1 MAPCLCIGRTPRPG
15 LGLTLALMGLRAKLV
30 ALFSRGEAPELDP
43 DEMVVLE
50 TVQAPNG
57 PMTVEALRDAGIEA
71 VAVEAFDA
79 VTARHAVQLTVPRR
93 QVRDATEVLDR
104 LR

>member
-1 MAPCLCIGRTPRPG
+1 VF
-15 LGLTLALMGLRAKLV
+15 MGLRARLE
-30 ALFSRGEAPELDP
+30 ALLSRGEAPELDP
-43 DEMVVLE
+43 DELVVLE

-57 PMTVEALRDAGIEA
+57 PMMVEALRDAGIEA

-79 VTARHAVQLTVPRR
+79 VTARHAVQMKVPRR
-93 QVRDATEVLDR
+93 QVQEATEVLDN

>member
-1 MAPCLCIGRTPRPG
+1 M
-15 LGLTLALMGLRAKLV
+15 LMGLRARL
-30 ALFSRGEAPELDP
+30 ANLLSRGEAPDLDP
-43 DEMVVLE
+43 NELVVLE

-57 PMTVEALRDAGIEA
+57 PMVTEALRDAGVEA

-79 VTARHAVQLTVPRR
+79 VTARHAVQVKVPRR
-93 QVRDATEVLDR
+93 QVREATEVLDR